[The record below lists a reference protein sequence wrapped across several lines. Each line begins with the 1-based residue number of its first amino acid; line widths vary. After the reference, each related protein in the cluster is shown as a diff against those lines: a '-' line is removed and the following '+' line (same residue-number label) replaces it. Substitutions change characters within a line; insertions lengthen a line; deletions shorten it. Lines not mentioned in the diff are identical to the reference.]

1 MRVLIVDD
9 EYMIRKGMQKMID
22 GRCEGFLTAGSAK
35 DGEEAIRAAESC
47 RPDIL
52 ISDIRMPGMDGLELA
67 GWMEKQ
73 MPEVVVILL
82 TGYDDFIYV
91 QSALKQGVFDYI
103 LKPVDEQELQTI
115 LKRAGE
121 ESDKRKKRKYRDLLL
136 KAHIEGKISLI
147 YAMVTSSEFLTDIMT
162 CDETVA
168 DRLTD
173 RLGEYTQGLDMEDYL
188 YAQLVQGVYN
198 TIIEMIPN
206 ADQYSG
212 QADFGRCRTA
222 RQVNLM
228 LKQRIHGLI
237 DCLKQRQDGRDQA
250 DRMKEYIYKHYGEDI
265 TLQSLGE
272 RFGLTAGYVSDV
284 FKRYGEK
291 CFHDFLTEVRI
302 GKAIELLEDPSLKI
316 PVIAGAIGYRDPNYF
331 YKVFKRVTGM
341 TPKQF
346 RDCL

>member
-9 EYMIRKGMQKMID
+9 EYMIRKGMQEMVD
-22 GRCEGFLTAGSAK
+22 SRCEGFLTVGNAK
-35 DGEEAIRAAESC
+35 DGEEAIGMAVSC
-47 RPDIL
+47 CPDIL

-103 LKPVDEQELQTI
+103 LKPVDEQELRTI
-115 LKRAGE
+115 LIRAGE
-121 ESDKRKKRKYRDLLL
+121 ESDKRKRRKYRDLLL

-147 YAMVTSSEFLTDIMT
+147 YAMVTSSEFLTAVRT

-168 DRLTD
+168 DRLME
-173 RLGEYTQGLDMEDYL
+173 RLREYTHDMDMEDYQ
-188 YAQLVQGVYN
+188 YGQLVQGVYN
-198 TIIEMIPN
+198 TIIEMILD
-206 ADQYSG
+206 AGEFRG
-212 QADFGRCRTA
+212 QADFGSCRTA

-228 LKQRIHGLI
+228 LKQRINSLI
-237 DCLKQRQDGRDQA
+237 ECLRQRQDGRDQA
-250 DRMKEYIYKHYGEDI
+250 NRMKEYIYKHYSEDI
-265 TLQSLGE
+265 TLQSLGD
-272 RFGLTAGYVSDV
+272 RFGLTAGYVSEV
-284 FKRYGEK
+284 FKRSGEK

-302 GKAIELLEDPSLKI
+302 GKSIELLGDPSLKI
-316 PVIAGAIGYRDPNYF
+316 TTIADVVGYRDSNYF